1 MSFGDFSLPVSTVQ
15 DDDSWLGR
23 RRKDSSDDS
32 SWQCSCC
39 VMLRET
45 AAATAWFPQRK
56 RFNAVQQARFVSA
69 RTQNLNNSLKVLRL
83 EDVVQRWNKGRK
95 EHTGIKTVQRGGSP
109 DTTTQGCTRHVS
121 LGPVGTRDTE
131 TETWERFRQHSQG
144 TDARDS
150 TAPTRHNISRPN
162 NMGDFVIPMACVEDR
177 SDNETQRERSG
188 RPMHRDTTTPRDRGS
203 GSG

>member
-1 MSFGDFSLPVSTVQ
+1 MSFCDFSLPGSTVQ

-23 RRKDSSDDS
+23 RRKDASDDS

-121 LGPVGTRDTE
+121 LGPVGTRD
-131 TETWERFRQHSQG
+131 RDRDLG
-144 TDARDS
+144 TLS
-150 TAPTRHNISRPN
+150 TALTGHRRQGQQSTDTPQYLKTEQH
-162 NMGDFVIPMACVEDR
+162 
-177 SDNETQRERSG
+177 G
-188 RPMHRDTTTPRDRGS
+188 RLCNPHGMR
-203 GSG
+203 